1 MVTNASDFVRGSFI
15 PWITNIFPP
24 KESNKKLRGIERL
37 KLNTLSRTV
46 KAPGS

>member
-1 MVTNASDFVRGSFI
+1 MIVHVWYKVRT
-15 PWITNIFPP
+15 WITNIFPP